1 METILVMAAHPS
13 DLVLGAGGTL
23 AKYAKEGKHIVTVVF
38 SYGEGTDPVKE
49 PIDVIAARIKEFKK
63 ATNLLGIRDTIFLS
77 LSDLKF
83 TSDINEPSTKKK
95 VEDILERYKPKI
107 IFTHRADDPHPAH
120 KATSKFV
127 KEILHRLKLK
137 PKVYMFAGYVPF
149 RFGSKAEPSLVVD
162 VTNYYK
168 TKLAAVKLFKSQKP
182 IIDIVAALSNMACW
196 LAGFKARCKYA
207 EAFDAA

>member
-23 AKYAKEGKHIVTVVF
+23 ARYAREGKHIITVVF

-49 PIDVIAARIKEFKK
+49 PVDVIAARIKEFKK
-63 ATNLLGIRDTIFLS
+63 ATGLLGIRDTIFLS
-77 LSDLKF
+77 LSDLRF
-83 TSDINEPSTKKK
+83 TSDIGEPSTKKK
-95 VEDILERYKPKI
+95 VEDILGKYKPKI

-127 KEILHRLKLK
+127 REVLHRLKLQ

-162 VTNYYK
+162 VTDYYK
-168 TKLAAVKLFKSQKP
+168 IKIAAIKFFKSQKP
-182 IIDIVAALSNMACW
+182 VIDVVATLSNMACW
-196 LAGFKARCKYA
+196 LSGFKARCKYA